1 MAVQEPLVTQ
11 TNKTFRDSL
20 SSVDDKGERV
30 FFHPKKPKGRFYNA
44 RKILSY
50 FLLAL
55 MFAGPHIRVN
65 GHPFMLFNIL
75 EREFILFGVAFWP
88 QDFKLLVLGFI
99 TLVVFIVLFTAV
111 YGRLF
116 CGWICPQTIF
126 MEMLFRRIE
135 YAIDGDYQAQKKL
148 VAAPWNAEKIR
159 KRALKFSLFFG
170 ISFLIANTFLAYLIG
185 SDELFKIISEP
196 LINHIGSFIALV
208 LFTGVFFFVFWWFR
222 EQACTI
228 VCPYGRLQGVLLDK
242 NSINVAYDW
251 VRGEPR
257 GKHGRKRD
265 EQLGDCID
273 CNQCVVVCPT
283 GIDIRNG
290 TQLECVNCTACIDA
304 CDEVMDK
311 VGKPR
316 GLIRYASENGIASKM
331 RQVITPRIVAYSL
344 LLTALLGLFSY
355 LLTTRTTTE
364 TSILR
369 ARGQLTLVQE
379 DGSVK
384 NLYMVKTIN
393 KSFDEL
399 QITYRLKTPAEGT
412 LQLVGQNF
420 LVPPQG
426 YREGAFFV
434 ILTARQSNQK
444 LVPIAIEV
452 LHGDEVLETIKTTF
466 NTSSSN

>member
-1 MAVQEPLVTQ
+1 MAAQEPLIT
-11 TNKTFRDSL
+11 KTDKSFRDALTSI
-20 SSVDDKGERV
+20 DAKGERV
-30 FFHPKKPKGRFYNA
+30 FFHPKKPKGRYWNA
-44 RKILSY
+44 RKIVSY
-50 FLLAL
+50 VLLVL
-55 MFAGPHIRVN
+55 LFSGPFIKIN

-88 QDFKLLVLGFI
+88 QDFKILVLGFI

-111 YGRLF
+111 FGRLF

-135 YAIDGDYQAQKKL
+135 YWIDGDHIAQKKL
-148 VAAPWNAEKIR
+148 AAAPWNGEKIR
-159 KRALKFSLFFG
+159 KRSLKFLIFFAF
-170 ISFLIANTFLAYLIG
+170 SFFIANIFLAYLVG
-185 SDELFKIISEP
+185 SDELFKMISEP
-196 LINHIGSFIALV
+196 LAQHAGSFVALV
-208 LFTGVFFFVFWWFR
+208 LFTGVFFFVYWWFR

-242 NSINVAYDW
+242 NSVNVAYDF

-257 GKHGRKRD
+257 GKHGRNRD
-265 EQLGDCID
+265 ESLGDCVD

-316 GLIRYASENGIASKM
+316 GLIRYASENSIVSKVQKIFTP
-331 RQVITPRIVAYSL
+331 RVITYSFL
-344 LLTALLGLFSY
+344 LAALLGLFGY
-355 LLTTRTTTE
+355 LMSNRTITE

-369 ARGQLTLVQE
+369 ARGQLSTVQE

-393 KSFDEL
+393 KGFDALTVSYEL
-399 QITYRLKTPAEGT
+399 RSPAGALE
-412 LQLVGQNF
+412 LVGQNF
-420 LVPPQG
+420 TVPPQG

-434 ILTARQSNQK
+434 VLPAEELKARQ
-444 LVPIAIEV
+444 VPIVIDIIHDGIV
-452 LHGDEVLETIKTTF
+452 VETVKTSF
-466 NTSSSN
+466 NTSSTN

>member
-1 MAVQEPLVTQ
+1 MAAQEPLIT
-11 TNKTFRDSL
+11 KTDKSFRDAIT
-20 SSVDDKGERV
+20 SVDGKGERV
-30 FFHPKKPKGRFYNA
+30 FFHPKKPKGRYWNA
-44 RKILSY
+44 RKIVSY
-50 FLLAL
+50 VLLAL
-55 MFAGPHIRVN
+55 MFSGPFIRVN
-65 GHPFMLFNIL
+65 GHPFMLFNLL

-88 QDFKLLVLGFI
+88 QDFKILVLGFI

-111 YGRLF
+111 FGRLF

-135 YAIDGDYQAQKKL
+135 YWIDGDYQAQKKL
-148 VAAPWNAEKIR
+148 AASDWTPEKIR
-159 KRALKFSLFFG
+159 KRGIKFAIFFA
-170 ISFLIANTFLAYLIG
+170 ISFFIANIFLAYLVG
-185 SDELFKIISEP
+185 SDELFKMISEP
-196 LINHIGSFIALV
+196 LSQHAGSFVALV
-208 LFTGVFFFVFWWFR
+208 LFTGVFFFVYWWFR

-228 VCPYGRLQGVLLDK
+228 VCPYGRLQGVLLDR
-242 NSINVAYDW
+242 NSLNVAYDF

-265 EQLGDCID
+265 ESLGDCID

-316 GLIRYASENGIASKM
+316 GLIRYASENSIVAKV
-331 RQVITPRIVAYSL
+331 RKVFTPRVVIYS
-344 LLTALLGLFSY
+344 ALLGILLVLFGY
-355 LLTTRTTTE
+355 LLTTRTITE

-369 ARGQLTLVQE
+369 ARGQMSVLQA

-393 KSFDEL
+393 KSFNALEVSYVL
-399 QITYRLKTPAEGT
+399 REPVGR

-420 LVPPQG
+420 TVPPQG
-426 YREGAFFV
+426 YREGAVFV
-434 ILTARQSNQK
+434 ILESAQLTAPQ
-444 LVPIAIEV
+444 VPIIIDILHNGEV
-452 LHGDEVLETIKTTF
+452 VETVKTSF
-466 NTSSSN
+466 NTSSTN

>member
-1 MAVQEPLVTQ
+1 MSAQESLIT
-11 TNKTFRDSL
+11 KTDKNFRDKL
-20 SSVDDKGERV
+20 TSVDEKGERI
-30 FFHPKKPKGRFYNA
+30 FFYPKKPKGRFWNA
-44 RKILSY
+44 RKIVSY
-50 FLLAL
+50 VLLVL
-55 MFAGPHIRVN
+55 MFSGPFIRIN
-65 GHPFMLFNIL
+65 GHPFMLFNLL

-111 YGRLF
+111 FGRLF

-126 MEMLFRRIE
+126 MEMVFRRIE
-135 YAIDGDYQAQKKL
+135 YWIDGDYTAQKKL
-148 VAAPWNAEKIR
+148 AAAPWNAEKVR
-159 KRALKFSLFFG
+159 KRSLKFFLFFG
-170 ISFLIANTFLAYLIG
+170 LSFLIANIFLAYLVGSDRLFEMIG
-185 SDELFKIISEP
+185 SPVSQ
-196 LINHIGSFIALV
+196 NIGTLLALT

-257 GKHGRKRD
+257 GKHSRTRS
-265 EQLGDCID
+265 ESLGDCID

-316 GLIRYASENGIASKM
+316 GLIRYASESGIVAKT
-331 RQVITPRIVAYSL
+331 RKIFTPRVVSYSL
-344 LLTALLGLFSY
+344 LLGALLGLFSY

-364 TSILR
+364 TSVLR
-369 ARGQLTLVQE
+369 ARGQLSVVLE
-379 DGSVK
+379 NGSVK
-384 NLYMVKTIN
+384 NLYMIKTIN

-399 QITYRLKTPAEGT
+399 PITYRLASPEGEI
-412 LQLVGQNF
+412 QLVGQNF
-420 LVPPQG
+420 VVPPQG
-426 YREGAFFV
+426 YREGAIFV
-434 ILTARQSNQK
+434 TLAAGELHAKQ
-444 LVPIAIEV
+444 VPIVIEV
-452 LHGDEVLETIKTTF
+452 LHGDEVLETVKTSF
-466 NTSSSN
+466 NTKSGN

>member
-1 MAVQEPLVTQ
+1 MAAQEPLITK
-11 TNKTFRDSL
+11 TNKDFRDAL
-20 SSVDDKGERV
+20 TSVDGKGERV
-30 FFHPKKPKGRFYNA
+30 FFHPKKPKGRYWNA
-44 RKILSY
+44 RKMVSY
-50 FLLAL
+50 VLLAL
-55 MFAGPHIRVN
+55 MFSGPFIRVN
-65 GHPFMLFNIL
+65 GHPFMLFNLL

-88 QDFKLLVLGFI
+88 QDFKILVLGFI

-111 YGRLF
+111 FGRLF

-135 YAIDGDYQAQKKL
+135 YWIDGDYQAQKKL
-148 VAAPWNAEKIR
+148 AASDWTPEKFR
-159 KRALKFSLFFG
+159 KRGIKFAIFFV
-170 ISFLIANTFLAYLIG
+170 ISFFIANIFLAYLVG
-185 SDELFKIISEP
+185 SDELFKMIHEP
-196 LINHIGSFIALV
+196 LSQHAGSFLALV
-208 LFTGVFFFVFWWFR
+208 LFTGVFFFVYWWFR

-228 VCPYGRLQGVLLDK
+228 VCPYGRLQGVLLDR
-242 NSINVAYDW
+242 NSLNVAYDF

-257 GKHGRKRD
+257 GKHGRNRD
-265 EQLGDCID
+265 ESLGDCID

-316 GLIRYASENGIASKM
+316 GLIRFASENSIVAKV
-331 RQVITPRIVAYSL
+331 RKVFTPRVVIYSAL
-344 LLTALLGLFSY
+344 LAILLGLFGY
-355 LLTTRTTTE
+355 LLTTRTITE

-369 ARGQLTLVQE
+369 ARGQMSVLQA

-393 KSFDEL
+393 KSFDALEVSYVL
-399 QITYRLKTPAEGT
+399 REPAGR

-420 LVPPQG
+420 TVPPQG
-426 YREGAFFV
+426 YREGAVFV
-434 ILTARQSNQK
+434 ILQAAELTAPQ
-444 LVPIAIEV
+444 VPIIIDIV
-452 LHGDEVLETIKTTF
+452 HNGVVVETVKTSF
-466 NTSSSN
+466 NTSSTN